1 MAAVRDVLEIFG
13 ALDRAIIDADGD
25 PEISAAADAVLPG
38 SAANAGWYSELE
50 SRIFGG
56 EARTEPDPVAA
67 LSRIAG
73 ADESDDRLT
82 QAQQTRLLY
91 GISALARLKRVAPR
105 CSLPAFDE
113 PDDSEF
119 GAALIGSL
127 AAIAPTGAS
136 LDDRRARAAEAR
148 GPLLHHASNFFT
160 RSGEFETVRSRATD
174 TIRSGT
180 ELTAPLCQTAVAT
193 VDGRASVVVD
203 TKFSSEDVSLEQLK
217 RIVNPF
223 NWADDYP
230 ALFVR
235 MQSQEPDILPDGW
248 RRVLETVRLIESME
262 LTTPLKFYPYQDPAR
277 PWEARLDY
285 DLDESG
291 FDTGDKQVLVDRGFI
306 NMAARNH
313 ANDPTQLG
321 VRVATRKVVHI
332 QGISPFAQARL
343 VCIGGYGTASAD
355 FLLCSAANPPADPR
369 PFDFPQNEDQAD
381 AYHDAETH
389 PPSVTHFAPAAVEAW
404 TETVQELTNGYFE
417 VAEKWLSGGLTLTDL
432 ADYSGRVGG
441 SIASAPWNYLRA
453 MTTPRPPGGS
463 GGGR

>member
-1 MAAVRDVLEIFG
+1 MAAVRDVLEVFG
-13 ALDRAIIDADGD
+13 ALDRAIVDADGD
-25 PEISAAADAVLPG
+25 PEISAAAETVLPG
-38 SAANAGWYSELE
+38 SAANAGWYGELE
-50 SRIFGG
+50 SRLFGG
-56 EARTEPDPVAA
+56 QARTTPDLVAA

-73 ADESDDRLT
+73 ADERDDRLT
-82 QAQQTRLLY
+82 QAQKTRLLY
-91 GISALARLKRVAPR
+91 GISALARLKRVAPQ

-127 AAIAPTGAS
+127 AAIAPAGTS
-136 LDDRRARAAEAR
+136 LDDRRARASEAR
-148 GPLLHHASNFFT
+148 IPLLHDVSHSFT
-160 RSGEFETVRSRATD
+160 RADEFDAVRSRVTD
-174 TIRSGT
+174 SIRFGT
-180 ELTAPLCQTAVAT
+180 RLTAPLCQTAVVT
-193 VDGRASVVVD
+193 VDGRASVVID

-217 RIVNPF
+217 TIVNPF

-230 ALFVR
+230 ELFVR

-262 LTTPLKFYPYQDPAR
+262 LTTPLKFYPHQDPAR
-277 PWEARLDY
+277 PQEARLDY

-306 NMAARNH
+306 NMAARNPT
-313 ANDPTQLG
+313 NDPTQPG

-355 FLLCSAANPPADPR
+355 FLLRSAADPPPDPW
-369 PFDFPQNEDQAD
+369 PFDFPQNENQAD
-381 AYHDAETH
+381 ADHDRNA
-389 PPSVTHFAPAAVEAW
+389 PRPVIHFAPAAVEAW
-404 TETVQELTNGYFE
+404 TESVQDLTNGYFE
-417 VAEKWLSGGLTLTDL
+417 VAEKWLSGGLTLTDI
-432 ADYSGRVGG
+432 ADYSTRVGG

-453 MTTPRPPGGS
+453 MTTPRPPGGTRGS
-463 GGGR
+463 R